1 MSAFVSLDNL
11 KMIPTFNQEVF
22 LKNEQNKSKFI
33 SFLSDELRRE
43 GHDVRNSL
51 GDADTQIVS
60 AALEYAEDNN
70 KDVVVVAA
78 DTDILV
84 LLMFHWKNGMHL
96 YMLSDASNKGDK
108 EIWKIEDLVK
118 STGDVITSHILFIH
132 AWSGCDT
139 TSALFGQGNLQ
150 FCFWQLGTF
159 MINLVLLA

>member
-1 MSAFVSLDNL
+1 
-11 KMIPTFNQEVF
+11 MIPTFNQKVF
-22 LKNEQNKSKFI
+22 LKNEQNKSQFI
-33 SFLSDELRRE
+33 SFLSNELRRE

-70 KDVVVVAA
+70 EDVVVVAA

-96 YMLSDASNKGDK
+96 YLLSDAPSNKEDK
-108 EIWKIEDLVK
+108 EMWRIEDLVK

-139 TSALFGQGNLQ
+139 TSALFGQGKLH
-150 FCFWQLGTF
+150 FVFY
-159 MINLVLLA
+159 